1 LELYPQKPRRTV
13 MVKLALGI
21 LALSLTAS
29 VGLAEEMT
37 VATPDAIKW
46 GPAPPVFAPGMQFA
60 VISGDPYG
68 SGEYVIR
75 EKMPAGYA
83 FPAHYH
89 PGTENFTIISGTFHI
104 GMGDKLDKKHAQTL
118 KAGAFASMPAKMN
131 HYAWASTA
139 AVIQLHG
146 VAPLAITYVNPDD
159 DPSKVGAAS
168 R

>member
-1 LELYPQKPRRTV
+1 

-46 GPAPPVFAPGMQFA
+46 GPAPPVFAKGMQFA

-68 SGEYVIR
+68 SGLYVVR

-83 FPAHYH
+83 FPAHNH
-89 PGTENFTIISGTFHI
+89 PGTENFTVISGTFNI
-104 GMGDKLDKKHAQTL
+104 GMGDQLDKKHAQTL
-118 KAGAFASMPAKMN
+118 KAGAFLSMPAKMN
-131 HYAWASTA
+131 HYAWASSAT
-139 AVIQLHG
+139 VVQLHG
-146 VAPLAITYVNPDD
+146 QGPLAITYVNPAD
-159 DPSKVGAAS
+159 DPSKAGTTS

>member
-1 LELYPQKPRRTV
+1 

-68 SGEYVIR
+68 SGEYVAR

-83 FPAHYH
+83 FRHLLTLLHQPRQSTHRTTMPKMLSPTSQCKIA
-89 PGTENFTIISGTFHI
+89 GHI
-104 GMGDKLDKKHAQTL
+104 FMTPVRAKQLNVRS
-118 KAGAFASMPAKMN
+118 KA
-131 HYAWASTA
+131 
-139 AVIQLHG
+139 
-146 VAPLAITYVNPDD
+146 
-159 DPSKVGAAS
+159 

>member
-1 LELYPQKPRRTV
+1 
-13 MVKLALGI
+13 MVKLAPGI

-46 GPAPPVFAPGMQFA
+46 GPAPPVFAKGMQFA
-60 VISGDPYG
+60 VISGDPNA
-68 SGEYVIR
+68 SGPYVVR

-83 FPAHYH
+83 FPAHNH
-89 PGTENFTIISGTFHI
+89 PETENFTVISGTFNI

-118 KAGAFASMPAKMN
+118 KAGAFLSMPAKMN
-131 HYAWASTA
+131 HYAWATSAT
-139 AVIQLHG
+139 VIQLHG
-146 VAPLAITYVNPDD
+146 QGPLAITYVNPAD
-159 DPSKVGAAS
+159 DPSKARATS

>member
-1 LELYPQKPRRTV
+1 

-46 GPAPPVFAPGMQFA
+46 GPAPPVFARGMQFV

-68 SGEYVIR
+68 SGPYVVR

-83 FPAHYH
+83 FPAHNH
-89 PGTENFTIISGTFHI
+89 PGTENFTIISGTFNI

-118 KAGAFASMPAKMN
+118 KAGAFLSMPAKMN

-146 VAPLAITYVNPDD
+146 QGPLAITYVNPAD
-159 DPSKVGAAS
+159 DPSKTGAAS